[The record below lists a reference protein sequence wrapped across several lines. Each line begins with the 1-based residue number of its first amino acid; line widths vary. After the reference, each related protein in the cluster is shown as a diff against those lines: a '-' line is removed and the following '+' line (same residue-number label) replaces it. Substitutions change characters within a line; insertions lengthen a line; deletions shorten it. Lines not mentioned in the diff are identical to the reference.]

1 MKKLI
6 ILAFLVGSSL
16 MANAVEYRQHI
27 EVMASSTP
35 NMPECNRVY
44 RITEERDI
52 FYPGGWK
59 VVNVELIEDTCGGV
73 E

>member
-6 ILAFLVGSSL
+6 ILALMVGSSL
-16 MANAVEYRQHI
+16 LAGAVEYRQRT
-27 EVMASSTP
+27 EVVASSTP
-35 NMPECNRVY
+35 IYPECNRVY

-59 VVNVELIEDTCGGV
+59 VVNIEVIEDTCVGV